1 MIFLKRYN
9 LLFLWLIIFFI
20 IITVRLLDG
29 FSSNTFRTVLGSKSN
44 NNLPAGE
51 VIAGFYLRQPIN
63 WALIDEDIL
72 LHEASNPICVN
83 ILLANYSD
91 RDNDGK
97 FALSLKVESDQHQ
110 VFVDAK
116 TVIDNKYKRVCYN
129 DILLGDIVY
138 KPVDIILEGINSQS
152 GKAITAWLTY
162 DIVNGSVR
170 LSDGTISDKSL
181 IFSIQTI
188 SYEAKKS
195 HHAII
200 LTLICGLTGI
210 LILFATLSMPLN
222 FCSKNNFIQKDNQ

>member
-1 MIFLKRYN
+1 M
-9 LLFLWLIIFFI
+9 FFI
-20 IITVRLLDG
+20 LISVRLVDG

-63 WALIDEDIL
+63 WALIGKDIL
-72 LHEASNPICVN
+72 LHEASKPICVN
-83 ILLANYSD
+83 ILLANYGD

-97 FALSLKVESDQHQ
+97 FALSLKVGSDQHQ
-110 VFVDAK
+110 IFVDAK
-116 TVIDNKYKRVCYN
+116 TVIDNTYKRVCYN

-170 LSDGTISDKSL
+170 LSDGTVSDKSL
-181 IFSIQTI
+181 TFSIQTI
-188 SYEAKKS
+188 SNEAKKPQN
-195 HHAII
+195 AII
-200 LTLICGLTGI
+200 LTLICGLSGI
-210 LILFATLSMPLN
+210 LILFATFSMPLN
-222 FCSKNNFIQKDNQ
+222 SCSENNFIQKDKQ